1 MYKYHN
7 QNPLDLLT
15 DDCTVR
21 AISMAEG
28 TTWDYTYDKLSEL
41 AQRYGTLLNDRQF
54 IINYLDN
61 NYHRLP
67 ISNKTI
73 GEISYEYK
81 DNILLITIPGH
92 ITVSKFGTVYD
103 LFDCRDSLPEYIWVV
118 R

>member
-28 TTWDYTYDKLSEL
+28 TTWDHTYDKLSEL
-41 AQRYGTLLNDRQF
+41 AQRYGTLLNNRDF
-54 IINYLDN
+54 IIDYLDN
-61 NYHRLP
+61 NYYRLS
-67 ISNKTI
+67 INNMTV
-73 GEISYEYK
+73 GEISAKYK
-81 DNILLITIPGH
+81 DNILLITMPSH
-92 ITVSKFGTVYD
+92 ITVSKFGIVYD
-103 LFDCRDSLPEYIWVV
+103 LFDCRDRVAEFVWVV